1 LSLAGVFAR
10 HFGIP
15 PAIDPL
21 LVVYFHPFE
30 RSTCAATMGSER
42 EQQDD
47 LSSSHANNNN
57 NGGNKSNND
66 NNNVKV
72 YVRLRPMDKLEMSR
86 RSKDCIELDDVN
98 PKIVTV
104 DSPHHGVRDFSFDM
118 VR

>member
-1 LSLAGVFAR
+1 
-10 HFGIP
+10 
-15 PAIDPL
+15 
-21 LVVYFHPFE
+21 
-30 RSTCAATMGSER
+30 MGSER
-42 EQQDD
+42 DQQDD

-57 NGGNKSNND
+57 GGNKSN

>member
-1 LSLAGVFAR
+1 MSVAGAVASTSAC
-10 HFGIP
+10 HCYPSSSSCILHS
-15 PAIDPL
+15 DPL
-21 LVVYFHPFE
+21 
-30 RSTCAATMGSER
+30 AATMGSER

-47 LSSSHANNNN
+47 LSTSHANNNN
-57 NGGNKSNND
+57 GGNNNNNN

-72 YVRLRPMDKLEMSR
+72 YVRLRPMDKLEMNR

-118 VR
+118 VS